1 MVKICDKKYPDDNEE
16 KYKEYFSKF
25 SFPLSDFQKYA
36 IEATVEG
43 NHVLVTAHTGSGKT
57 LPGEFAIEHFVSK
70 GKKVIYTSP
79 IKALSNQKF
88 YEFSEKFPNISFGI
102 LTGDIKTNPEADVLI
117 MTTEIL
123 QNTLYLKK
131 RDILTTSKLHFDMD
145 IQNELGCVIFDEIH
159 YINDE
164 DRGKVWEESILML
177 PSHVQ
182 MVMLSATIDKPE
194 VFAAWC
200 ENRHQSDKIVY
211 LAPTNFRV
219 VPLNHYIYLDTN
231 TSIYK
236 ILKDKDKEKEIKKV
250 ISLPHVLKKQNE
262 KFNDTNFNIIKKNL
276 QLFTTKGVTIK
287 PNYVLNNLIRYLYK
301 NDMLPAICFVFSRFR
316 VEKYAKMIN
325 VNLFDYDDAHV
336 PSIIRRDCENIIRKL
351 PNAHEYLKL
360 PEFNELVSLLEK
372 GIAIHH
378 AGIMPI
384 LREMVEL
391 LFGKGYIKVLFAT
404 ETFAV
409 GLNMPTKT
417 VIFTSMNKFTSDG
430 PRDLYAHEYT
440 QMAGRA
446 GRRGLDTVGHVIH
459 CANLI
464 YDAGLPHM
472 NGYKKILS
480 GVPQSLKSKFKFTY
494 GLILN
499 LISVGNMSFCEFI
512 QKSMLNQQIQS
523 QIKGI
528 NTKIESLKT
537 KLIEEKGKLDN
548 MNVNMDILNQYLDL
562 QYQLDI
568 TFQNKKKQKEKILH
582 NIKSIEGIYPN
593 VNEHLTQVDN
603 VKMIQKDINS
613 SETSL
618 KDTINYVENN
628 VSIILHILE
637 QNGCI
642 TKNDDSV
649 YSLTVKG
656 DIASHIHEI
665 HSLLVAD
672 LYIKGYFDDMEEAD
686 LIGFFSCFSNLKV
699 SDDYKDFN
707 CPEKYSKIKKALDYS
722 SEVIQKFNDCETSHN
737 IYDTSDNYEI
747 QYDFIKYSYIWSK
760 FVTNEKE
767 AKKIIEEAKSEKNI
781 FLGEFI
787 KALLKINNIASEFEN
802 LCEVTNNMKLLS
814 KIKKI
819 PELTM
824 KYIATN
830 QSLYV

>member
-1 MVKICDKKYPDDNEE
+1 MVKICDKEYPTSNEE
-16 KYKEYFSKF
+16 KYKEHFSKF

-36 IEATVEG
+36 IESTVEG

-57 LPGEFAIEHFVSK
+57 LPAEFAIDYFVSK

-88 YEFSEKFPNISFGI
+88 YEFSEKFSHISFGI

-131 RDILTTSKLHFDMD
+131 RDIVSNSKLHFDMD
-145 IQNELGCVIFDEIH
+145 IENELGCVIFDEIH

-177 PSHVQ
+177 PPHVQ

-194 VFAAWC
+194 IFAAWC

-219 VPLNHYIYLDTN
+219 VPLNHYIYIDTN
-231 TSIYK
+231 TSLFK
-236 ILKDKDKEKEIKKV
+236 IIKDKDKEKEIKK
-250 ISLPHVLKKQNE
+250 LLNTPHVLKKQNE
-262 KFNDTNFNIIKKNL
+262 SFNDNNFSTIKKNL
-276 QLFTTKGVTIK
+276 DFFSQKNVNIK
-287 PNYVLNNLIRYLYK
+287 PNLILNNLIRYLYS

-316 VEKYAKMIN
+316 VEKYAKMIT
-325 VNLFDYDDAHV
+325 VNLFGYDDAHI
-336 PSIIRRDCENIIRKL
+336 PSIIRKDCEKIIRKL
-351 PNAHEYLKL
+351 PNAHEYLNL
-360 PEFNELVSLLEK
+360 PEYNELVSLLEK

-417 VIFTSMNKFTSDG
+417 VVFTAMNKFTSDG
-430 PRDLYAHEYT
+430 IRDIYAHEYT

-459 CANLI
+459 CGNLI
-464 YDAGLPHM
+464 KDFGMPVI
-472 NGYKKILS
+472 NNYKKILS
-480 GVPQSLKSKFKFTY
+480 GVPQILKSKFKFTY

-512 QKSMLNQQIQS
+512 EKSMLNQQIQS
-523 QIKGI
+523 QISGI
-528 NTKIESLKT
+528 KHKISSLSGQIKRENTVFTSMGIDVDLVE
-537 KLIEEKGKLDN
+537 
-548 MNVNMDILNQYLDL
+548 QYLKLKNDL
-562 QYQLDI
+562 ETANQFKKRQKIKQNITNFEKANPTIHEHTKQY
-568 TFQNKKKQKEKILH
+568 KK
-582 NIKSIEGIYPN
+582 
-593 VNEHLTQVDN
+593 
-603 VKMIQKDINS
+603 VKMLESDLNS
-613 SETSL
+613 SEKNMESTIKQVEINVAILLSIL
-618 KDTINYVENN
+618 KDRKFI
-628 VSIILHILE
+628 S
-637 QNGCI
+637 
-642 TKNDDSV
+642 NDGDGK
-649 YSLTVKG
+649 YSLTEKG
-656 DIASHIHEI
+656 NVASHIHEI
-665 HSLLVAD
+665 HCLLAAD
-672 LYIKGYFDDMEEAD
+672 LYCEGFFDKLEIPELVA
-686 LIGFFSCFSNLKV
+686 FFSCFSNLKV
-699 SDDYKDFN
+699 SDDYKEFS
-707 CPEKYSKIKKALDYS
+707 CPDEFTNVFTTVNRALQLANEYESISNTYQLHKPCDN
-722 SEVIQKFNDCETSHN
+722 EVM
-737 IYDTSDNYEI
+737 
-747 QYDFIKYSYIWSK
+747 QYDFVKYSYIWTSN
-760 FVTNEKE
+760 VNNEKQAKRIIDE
-767 AKKIIEEAKSEKNI
+767 AKICKNI

-787 KALLKINNIASEFEN
+787 KSLLKINNISSEFEN
-802 LCEVTNNMKLLS
+802 VCEVTNNMKLLQ
-814 KIKKI
+814 KLKKI
-819 PELTM
+819 PDSTM